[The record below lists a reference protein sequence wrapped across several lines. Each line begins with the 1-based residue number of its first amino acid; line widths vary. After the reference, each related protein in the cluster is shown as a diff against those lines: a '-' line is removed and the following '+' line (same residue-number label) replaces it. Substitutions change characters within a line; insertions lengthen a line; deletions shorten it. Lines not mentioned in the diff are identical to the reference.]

1 MRYRFQSLAPQPGM
15 TELDLEEA
23 ADGLSR
29 KLARD
34 PVLQHAKVS
43 PIPRYGALGLWAY
56 VHADGC
62 SHLAVI
68 CVMTAAD
75 DQWGI
80 ALRFFGYED
89 DDRTARL
96 TQT

>member
-15 TELDLEEA
+15 TELDLDEA
-23 ADGLSR
+23 AASLSL

-34 PVLQHAKVS
+34 PVLKQPKVAA
-43 PIPRYGALGLWAY
+43 IARYGAIGLWAF
-56 VHADGC
+56 VHSED
-62 SHLAVI
+62 SQLAVY
-68 CVMTAAD
+68 CAMTAAD
-75 DQWGI
+75 DQWAI

-96 TQT
+96 TKA